1 MDSFS
6 AIGCIRFGWR
16 TFKRRGWFLVGMT
29 ALMIVVSWAIAALG
43 GSLGERDGGALLG
56 AAVNIG
62 LSTLLTMG
70 FTAVMIRAHDALE
83 SAEVSDLWHP
93 RPFWKFLA
101 AEILTG
107 LIVLVGL
114 ILLVIPGVILMLMY
128 LFVPYLVI
136 DKELGPI
143 EALKE
148 SARITR
154 GFRLELLLLF
164 LIAFVLN
171 IFGALALL
179 AGLLVSIPVTTLA
192 LVHAYRV
199 LALKAKGAVPA
210 TA

>member
-6 AIGCIRFGWR
+6 ATECIRFGWR

-29 ALMIVVSWAIAALG
+29 ALMMVVSWAIAALA
-43 GSLGERDGGALLG
+43 GSLGGRGGGGLLG
-56 AAVNIG
+56 AANIG
-62 LSTLLTMG
+62 LSPPLTMG
-70 FTAVMIRAHDALE
+70 FTAVMIRAHAALE

>member
-6 AIGCIRFGWR
+6 ATECIRFGWR

-29 ALMIVVSWAIAALG
+29 ALMMVVSWAIAALA
-43 GSLGERDGGALLG
+43 GSLGGRGGGVLLG
-56 AAVNIG
+56 AANIG